1 MQLRMSAADGQH
13 ELALQRP
20 LIADMPLVSANGP
33 YYVELP
39 PSAIGALPAISWQLL
54 GSAGQLITSGLG
66 ELLN

>member
-20 LIADMPLVSANGP
+20 LIADMPLVSASGP

-39 PSAIGALPAISWQLL
+39 SSAVEALPTISWQLL
-54 GSAGQLITSGLG
+54 GSMGQLITSGLG